1 MFLHKKQYHLTKL
14 YEVMSSLIDGQSIEK
29 NLNLATSFNFK
40 FTQIVHFLL
49 YLNIFQLV
57 KNSFLLVYLIER
69 SGF

>member
-1 MFLHKKQYHLTKL
+1 
-14 YEVMSSLIDGQSIEK
+14 MSSLIDGQSIEK